1 MVSLVKRTFFAVL
14 FVLFCFILAAA
25 PSRINLNKGASRVLT
40 FDSVVKAEAVNKSV
54 ISAVVLTD
62 KQVIVEGKK
71 EGSTALNVSGK
82 GGYNAV
88 VMVNVREP
96 KSVEKM
102 IEIDVQ
108 MLEIIEGSGL
118 NFGVDWP
125 TLLGGKNSLVDGG
138 GAPASPLQ
146 FGEQNPP
153 LQAIGVFQR
162 GPMNIFVDF
171 LVNASYAK
179 LLAKPKL
186 LTENGEKAAFLSGG
200 EIPIATMSSTGET
213 KIEWKSYG
221 VALSIK
227 PVITKSGNIRASL
240 KAEVSNLD
248 YGNAVKLSAGGG
260 VMPAVKTRWAET
272 TITVPED
279 DTIIIAGL
287 IQNEDAKV
295 TTGVPVLSDIPL
307 LGELFRNTHTEKRTT
322 ELVIFVTPRIIN
334 IGDM

>member
-1 MVSLVKRTFFAVL
+1 MICGIVF
-14 FVLFCFILAAA
+14 AA
-25 PSRINLNKGASRVLT
+25 PSRITLKKGGSRVLK
-40 FDSVVKAEAVNKSV
+40 FENVQKIEIANKSV
-54 ISAVVLTD
+54 IHAVILSTE
-62 KQVIVEGKK
+62 QVIVEGKK
-71 EGSTALNVSGK
+71 EGTAALKVYGK
-82 GGYNAV
+82 NNYQDEV
-88 VMVNVREP
+88 LVKVKEP
-96 KSVEKM
+96 KSIEKM

-108 MLEIIEGSGL
+108 MLEIVEGSGL

-125 TLLGGKNSLVDGG
+125 TLLGGDNSSVGSGG
-138 GAPASPLQ
+138 GAPVSPLQ
-146 FGEQNPP
+146 LQEQNPP
-153 LQAIGVFQR
+153 LQAIGVFER
-162 GPMNIFVDF
+162 GPMNVFVDF
-171 LVNASYAK
+171 LVNANYAK

-200 EIPIATMSSTGET
+200 EIPIATTGNTGET
-213 KIEWKSYG
+213 QIEWKSYG

-227 PVITKSGNIRASL
+227 PVIKKSGNIRASL

-248 YGNAVKLSAGGG
+248 YGNAVVLSAGGG

-272 TITVPED
+272 TITVPEN

-307 LGELFRNTHTEKRTT
+307 LGELFKNTRVEKRTT

-334 IGDM
+334 VGELHD